1 LKRKPIIYCISFLP
15 AKLCRGLEGVKKIY
29 FEKYAFYIFLEQRF
43 GISTIENRELYGATL
58 ANKDLAKILNLEEGH
73 PVLEVEM
80 LALTYKEKPYEY
92 RISFCLTDEKKIR
105 RVI

>member
-1 LKRKPIIYCISFLP
+1 MKRRPIIYCISFLP
-15 AKLCRGLEGVKKIY
+15 FKLCSGLENVKKIY
-29 FEKYAFYIFLEQRF
+29 FEKYAFYIFIEQRF

-58 ANKDLAKILNLEEGH
+58 AGKDLAKMLNVEEGH

-80 LALTYKEKPYEY
+80 LALTFKDKPYEY
-92 RISFCLTDEKKIR
+92 RISYCLTDEKKIR